1 MIDPGVTSTNQ
12 ARENGMRVV
21 LYGATGMIG
30 ARILKELLSRG
41 HTVTVVAR
49 DPSKIAPEKNLTV
62 EKGDM
67 LDADSIAKVAKG
79 ADVVVSSYGPPS
91 GPQGP
96 DPTKAN
102 QLSEATRALIAGVR
116 RAGAPRIIMVGG
128 AGSLEVSPG
137 LQIVDAPTF
146 PDAYKPVALAHR
158 DAFYILRECDLNW
171 TYFSPAMMIQPGQ
184 RTGKFRLGKDAL
196 VSDDKGNS
204 SISAE
209 DYAVALVDEVEQGR
223 HTKQR
228 FTIGY

>member
-1 MIDPGVTSTNQ
+1 
-12 ARENGMRVV
+12 MRVV
-21 LYGATGMIG
+21 LYGATGTIG
-30 ARILKELLSRG
+30 TRILKELLSRG
-41 HTVTVVAR
+41 HAVTAVAR
-49 DPSKIAPEKNLTV
+49 DPSKLAPQNGLTV

-91 GPQGP
+91 DAAKAPQLVEA
-96 DPTKAN
+96 TKA
-102 QLSEATRALIAGVR
+102 LVAGVR

-137 LQIVDAPTF
+137 LQNVDSPSF

-158 DAFYILRECDLNW
+158 DAFYVLRASDLNW
-171 TYFSPAMMIQPGQ
+171 TYFSPAMMIQPGE

-196 VSDDKGNS
+196 VSDEKGNS
-204 SISAE
+204 AISAE
-209 DYAVALVDEVEQGR
+209 DYAIALVDEVEQGR

>member
-1 MIDPGVTSTNQ
+1 
-12 ARENGMRVV
+12 MRVV

-30 ARILKELLSRG
+30 SRILKELLSRG
-41 HTVTVVAR
+41 HVVTAVVR
-49 DPSKIAPEKNLTV
+49 DPSKLTPQNNLTI

-67 LDADSIAKVAKG
+67 LDADNIAKVAKG
-79 ADVVVSSYGPPS
+79 SDVVISSYGPPS

-96 DPTKAN
+96 DPTKTS
-102 QLSEATRALIAGVR
+102 LLPDATRALIAGVR

-128 AGSLEVSPG
+128 AGSLEISPG

-146 PDAYKPVALAHR
+146 PDAYKPIALAHR
-158 DAFYILRECDLNW
+158 DAYDIIRASDLNW
-171 TYFSPAMMIQPGQ
+171 TYFSPAMMIQPGE

-209 DYAVALVDEVEQGR
+209 DYAIALVDEVEQGR

>member
-1 MIDPGVTSTNQ
+1 
-12 ARENGMRVV
+12 MRVV
-21 LYGATGMIG
+21 LYGATGMVG
-30 ARILKELLSRG
+30 TRILQELLSRG
-41 HTVTVVAR
+41 HTVTAVVR
-49 DPSKIAPEKNLTV
+49 DPSKLKAQNNLTI
-62 EKGDM
+62 EKGDL
-67 LDADSIAKVAKG
+67 LDADGIAKLAKG
-79 ADVVVSSYGPPS
+79 SDVVISSYGPPS
-91 GPQGP
+91 GAQGP
-96 DPTKAN
+96 DPAKVG
-102 QLSEATRALIAGVR
+102 QLVDAVRTLISGVR

-146 PDAYKPVALAHR
+146 PDAYKPIALAHR
-158 DAFYILRECDLNW
+158 DAFYVLRESDLNW
-171 TYFSPAMMIQPGQ
+171 TYFSPAMMIQPGE

-209 DYAVALVDEVEQGR
+209 DYAIALVDEVEQGR

>member
-1 MIDPGVTSTNQ
+1 
-12 ARENGMRVV
+12 MRVV
-21 LYGATGMIG
+21 LYGATGSIG
-30 ARILKELLSRG
+30 SRILKELLSRG
-41 HTVTVVAR
+41 HVVTAVVR
-49 DPSKIAPEKNLTV
+49 DPSKLTPQNNLTI

-79 ADVVVSSYGPPS
+79 ADVVISSYGPPS

-96 DPTKAN
+96 DPAKAG

-158 DAFYILRECDLNW
+158 DAFYILRETDLNW
-171 TYFSPAMMIQPGQ
+171 TYFSPAMMIQPGE
-184 RTGKFRLGKDAL
+184 RTGKFRLGKDSL
-196 VSDDKGNS
+196 VSDEKGNS
-204 SISAE
+204 SISSE

>member
-1 MIDPGVTSTNQ
+1 
-12 ARENGMRVV
+12 MRVV

-30 ARILKELLSRG
+30 SRILKELLSRG
-41 HTVTVVAR
+41 HTVTAVAR
-49 DPSKIAPEKNLTV
+49 DPSKLQAQNNLTI

-67 LDADSIAKVAKG
+67 LDADNIAKVAKG
-79 ADVVVSSYGPPS
+79 ADVVISSFGPPS
-91 GPQGP
+91 GAQGP
-96 DPTKAN
+96 DPAKVS
-102 QLSEATRALIAGVR
+102 QLSDAARALLSAAK

-158 DAFYILRECDLNW
+158 DAFYVLRESDLNW
-171 TYFSPAMMIQPGQ
+171 TYFSPAMMIQPGE

-196 VSDDKGNS
+196 VSDAKGNS

>member
-1 MIDPGVTSTNQ
+1 
-12 ARENGMRVV
+12 MRIV

-30 ARILKELLSRG
+30 SRILKELLSRG
-41 HTVTVVAR
+41 HVVTAVVR
-49 DPSKIAPEKNLTV
+49 DPSKLEAQSNLTI

-67 LDADSIAKVAKG
+67 LDANSVAKIAKG
-79 ADVVVSSYGPPS
+79 ADVVISSYGPA
-91 GPQGP
+91 
-96 DPTKAN
+96 PTNAG
-102 QLSEATRALIAGVR
+102 QLSEAARALIAGVR

-128 AGSLEVSPG
+128 AGSLEISPG
-137 LQIVDAPTF
+137 LQIVDAPSF
-146 PDAYKPVALAHR
+146 PEAYKAVALAHR
-158 DAFYILRECDLNW
+158 DAFHILRESDLNW
-171 TYFSPAMMIQPGQ
+171 TYFSPAMMIQPGE

>member
-1 MIDPGVTSTNQ
+1 
-12 ARENGMRVV
+12 
-21 LYGATGMIG
+21 LYGATGTIG
-30 ARILKELLSRG
+30 SRILKELLSRG
-41 HTVTVVAR
+41 HVVTAVVR
-49 DPSKIAPEKNLTV
+49 DPSKLAPQTNLTV

-67 LDADSIAKVAKG
+67 LDADGIAKTAKG

-91 GPQGP
+91 GAQGP
-96 DPTKAN
+96 DPTKVS
-102 QLSEATRALIAGVR
+102 QLVDATRALMAGVR

-137 LQIVDAPTF
+137 LQIVDSPTF

-158 DAFYILRECDLNW
+158 DAFHVLRESDLNW
-171 TYFSPAMMIQPGQ
+171 TYFSPAMSIQPGE

-196 VSDDKGNS
+196 VTDGKGNS

-209 DYAVALVDEVEQGR
+209 DYAIALVDEVEQAR

>member
-1 MIDPGVTSTNQ
+1 MK
-12 ARENGMRVV
+12 VV

-30 ARILKELLSRG
+30 TRILKELLSRG
-41 HTVTVVAR
+41 HAVTAVTR
-49 DPSKIAPEKNLTV
+49 DPSKLKAEKNLTI
-62 EKGDM
+62 EKGDL
-67 LDADSIAKVAKG
+67 LDADSIAKLAWG
-79 ADVVVSSYGPPS
+79 AEVIVSSYGPPS
-91 GPQGP
+91 GAQGP
-96 DPTKAN
+96 DPTKVK
-102 QLSEATRALIAGVR
+102 QLVDATHALIAGAR

-158 DAFYILRECDLNW
+158 DAFYVLRKTDLNW
-171 TYFSPAMMIQPGQ
+171 TYFSPAMMIQPGE

-209 DYAVALVDEVEQGR
+209 DFAVALVDEVEQGR

>member
-1 MIDPGVTSTNQ
+1 MK
-12 ARENGMRVV
+12 VV

-30 ARILKELLSRG
+30 SRILKELLARG
-41 HTVTVVAR
+41 HKVTAVVR
-49 DPSKIAPEKNLTV
+49 DPSKLPPQPNLSI

-67 LDADSIAKVAKG
+67 LDADRIAKLAWG
-79 ADVVVSSYGPPS
+79 AEVLVSSYGPPS
-91 GPQGP
+91 GPNGP
-96 DPTKAN
+96 DPAQAN
-102 QLSEATRALIAGVR
+102 LLVDAVRALVAGAR

-128 AGSLEVSPG
+128 AGSLEISPG

-146 PDAYKPVALAHR
+146 PEAYKPIALAHR
-158 DAFYILRECDLNW
+158 DAFYELRKTDLNW
-171 TYFSPAMMIQPGQ
+171 TYFSPAMMIQPGE
-184 RTGKFRLGKDAL
+184 RTGKFRLGRHSL
-196 VSDDKGNS
+196 ISDDKGNS

>member
-1 MIDPGVTSTNQ
+1 
-12 ARENGMRVV
+12 MRIA

-30 ARILKELLSRG
+30 SRILKELLSRG
-41 HTVTVVAR
+41 HTVTAVVR
-49 DPSKIAPEKNLTV
+49 DPSKLAAQKDLTI

-67 LDADSIAKVAKG
+67 LDADNIAKVTKG
-79 ADVVVSSYGPPS
+79 ADVVISSYGPPS

-96 DPTKAN
+96 DPAKAN

-146 PDAYKPVALAHR
+146 PDIYKPVALAHR
-158 DAFYILRECDLNW
+158 DAYYILRESDLNW
-171 TYFSPAMMIQPGQ
+171 TYFSPAMMIQPGE

-196 VSDDKGNS
+196 VSDEKGNS
-204 SISAE
+204 AISAE
-209 DYAVALVDEVEQGR
+209 DYSIALVDEVEQGR

>member
-1 MIDPGVTSTNQ
+1 MK
-12 ARENGMRVV
+12 VV

-30 ARILKELLSRG
+30 SRILTELLSRG
-41 HTVTVVAR
+41 HAVTAVVR
-49 DPSKIAPEKNLTV
+49 DPSKLKARNNLTI

-67 LDADSIAKVAKG
+67 LDADGIAKLAWG
-79 ADVVVSSYGPPS
+79 AEVLVSSYGPPS

-96 DPTKAN
+96 DPTKTG
-102 QLSEATRALIAGVR
+102 QLVEATKALVAGAR

-158 DAFYILRECDLNW
+158 DAYYELRKTDLNW
-171 TYFSPAMMIQPGQ
+171 TYFSPAMMIQPGE

-196 VSDDKGNS
+196 VSDEKGAS

>member
-1 MIDPGVTSTNQ
+1 
-12 ARENGMRVV
+12 MRVV

-30 ARILKELLSRG
+30 SRILKELLSRG
-41 HTVTVVAR
+41 HTVTAVMR
-49 DPSKIAPEKNLTV
+49 DPSKLPPQNNLKI

-67 LDADSIAKVAKG
+67 LDADNIAKVAKG
-79 ADVVVSSYGPPS
+79 SDVVISAYAPPV

-96 DPTKAN
+96 DPTKVS
-102 QLSEATRALIAGVR
+102 QLVDAVRALIAGVR
-116 RAGAPRIIMVGG
+116 RAGAPRMIMVGG

-158 DAFYILRECDLNW
+158 DAFYVLRESDLNW
-171 TYFSPAMMIQPGQ
+171 TYFSPAMVIQPGE

-209 DYAVALVDEVEQGR
+209 DYAIALVDEVEQGR